1 MKIVLCGSRYSPE
14 IKKLTDKNLTDNV
27 LKIELDRVSL
37 SLTSEDEERK
47 NPQKKAFC
55 YFCEDDPT
63 NLDAYKKKQEEIF
76 ERISEADWVI
86 VVAPLNHFGSITY
99 EEICKALEAQKRHP
113 GYPVLTVFKCTD
125 YYKYKENQKKELGY
139 GDTDFDPD
147 LKPGVNKDKLG
158 YFKVS
163 VARLEKELGYFAEY
177 DHDPTQQ
184 LTGENKLGDAIHKQ
198 LVLNLLWKKFR
209 TQHLMFKSVLGKDV
223 IARDL
228 YSDPKRADFIKNEY
242 LTRGSVDWN
251 LGNAINDKRK
261 YIVITG
267 VPGSGKTRAVMEAL
281 KPCDFAGN
289 EDYSMG
295 VLSRVPVIVV
305 TIYNVNEIY
314 RLLQREHELMQR
326 EQELPESPD
335 DNAQDLK
342 TVYLLIDQIRDVF
355 GMLNDEDLFNFFD
368 LLDKLPYIKLI
379 ATSLKD
385 AFDDLCARWG
395 ERTLNPLTSAEAK
408 AGVIEIPLISNEKE
422 EEKEQI
428 RAHFSDYPNAESIGE
443 CIPEL
448 AKYKEGIVQSV
459 YDNKEYKSEI
469 TCLLKSIQTV
479 ETFRRGE
486 MALFLPYMIATTL
499 LDDDYDKKRMIEAV
513 KYLIN
518 HRVLKV
524 TNIKD
529 NTVISVFGI
538 NCFINSKMSDG
549 DEYVFDGEKY
559 DKPIISTKYRY
570 TLNEIAWKYI
580 AEVDE
585 EKNEGDK
592 VLWNYKIPDEITES
606 AKSLFVTVQKPITI
620 RRIMSRVPR
629 QPQVKTCHDDA
640 VKSIRVFLFEELKKL
655 SKDDPD
661 FISAAATL
669 ISHSIEVAQINEI
682 LDLLKE
688 KDIAPNY
695 ACIAGLYNAAIKNDD
710 IASEVDDI
718 CNKLKKEN
726 GLDGDSIYSFSRR
739 MVFEN
744 SEFYSPEKPDI
755 YRKLNN
761 SNIKFYYEDGTRSFN
776 GFIEYVN
783 NCREEKNEKELYSID
798 EAFAVFASRVK
809 DCDDIDKLLEIY
821 RDCQLCIRAKVLRKL
836 ISKLADLDRS
846 KLKDFF
852 PGGKNE
858 QLIDNAD
865 REYPFVVAIQKCK
878 KFVEAH
884 QVYDSYYNAFQQDNP
899 KLISMA
905 MQSVQDN
912 EFQTA
917 ISFLR
922 EVEMRRKEKKQ
933 VKLSGIVYNS
943 LLKQAPALAEA
954 FTVLPLMTTFQTH
967 TIANM
972 LYVIRKRRND
982 PKGFFFA
989 YDVWKRMSNMPG
1001 NANGLWQSPYIIGS
1015 LLPFAKSLKH
1025 EEFIQK
1031 TILSGLANDIKCQ
1044 LIDYSTMMSSMRIRK
1059 LYRSIDEAWD
1069 VFDKCYKYRFNGN
1082 QFINSDLFSSMMSKL
1097 ASKHDEKSA
1106 YRWETLRQRIATESE
1121 RIKIDDHFYPNWYAY
1136 DPEKRKLIF
1145 DFMGNLS
1152 KQFKADIES
1161 VPVRSVNVF
1170 NSLLK
1175 GLFSQRDSGEPCQ
1188 FKFNHFWTLYEYIV
1202 QYYKI
1207 KNRRKALSPDSET
1220 YKFLF
1225 MAVSSQDD
1233 FQRIVRA
1240 AQSLLG
1246 EDYLKS
1252 DSCRIACLEAAQRL
1266 NVKVSLTEK
1275 IKKNQFDFKDCI
1287 KKVQEAFEAY
1297 QVITP
1302 TLINN
1307 QLNEIFKIANK
1318 SSFETAQN
1326 IFGTLK
1332 NELLDN
1338 PVYSDKLPINS
1349 TTCISIIKIADLA
1362 GCFMDVKDWIKKLK
1376 DLPEE
1381 QYMYNA
1387 DHCRELANMP
1397 SIAGNDLLLSRK
1409 CFEYWKRIMH
1419 DIGSIPKNDGPD
1431 LVDVNHWVK
1440 KSDDYW
1446 HVCKRHL
1453 MREMEYYYDHINKMS
1468 ESERKELFQ
1477 EIINQMNYFKKNNI
1491 RVPNHTNDDIGILI
1505 TAEIADLQED
1515 DQQSL

>member
-1 MKIVLCGSRYSPE
+1 MKIVICGSRQSEE
-14 IKKLTDKNLTDNV
+14 IKILRESV
-27 LKIELDRVSL
+27 LKVELERQPASL
-37 SLTSEDEERK
+37 ELVDEEEEKK
-47 NPQKKAFC
+47 NSQKKAFV
-55 YFCEDDPT
+55 YFCEDEPT
-63 NLDAYKKKQEEIF
+63 NQNADEESKQREIF
-76 ERISEADWVI
+76 KRIDEADWVI
-86 VVAPLNHFGSITY
+86 VVAPLNNIGKITY
-99 EEICKALEAQKRHP
+99 DEIRKAREAQKRHP
-113 GYPVLTVFKCTD
+113 GYPVLTVFKCKD
-125 YYKYKENQKKELGY
+125 YYEYDENKTPNKGYGITDFGSNISIERLENELGTY
-139 GDTDFDPD
+139 
-147 LKPGVNKDKLG
+147 L
-158 YFKVS
+158 
-163 VARLEKELGYFAEY
+163 AEY
-177 DHDPTQQ
+177 EHDQTLQ
-184 LTGENKLGDAIHKQ
+184 LTAESKLGDAIYNQ
-198 LVLNLLWKKFR
+198 FVLNLRWKKFKS
-209 TQHLMFKSVLGKDV
+209 QHLMFKSVPGEKV
-223 IARDL
+223 IASDL
-228 YSDPKRADFIKNEY
+228 YSDSRRAGFIKNEY

-251 LGNAINDKRK
+251 LGNAILNEKQK

-267 VPGSGKTRAVMEAL
+267 LPGSGKTRAVMEAL
-281 KPCDFAGN
+281 KPCAVAGN
-289 EDYSMG
+289 EGYSLG
-295 VLSRVPVIVV
+295 VLSQERVIVV
-305 TIYNVNEIY
+305 NESNVNEIY
-314 RLLQREHELMQR
+314 HLLQR
-326 EQELPESPD
+326 EQELSKSTAIA
-335 DNAQDLK
+335 DNTLDQK

-355 GMLNDEDLFNFFD
+355 GMLNNDEDLYKFFD
-368 LLDKLPYIKLI
+368 LLDGFPYIKLI
-379 ATSLKD
+379 ATSLRD
-385 AFDDLCARWG
+385 AFDDLSDRWG
-395 ERTLNPLTSAEAK
+395 IRPIKPLSCAK
-408 AGVIEIPLISNEKE
+408 LIDIPLISEEKA
-422 EEKEQI
+422 EEKERI

-459 YDNKEYKSEI
+459 YDNKEYKNEI
-469 TCLLKSIQTV
+469 TCLLKSLQTV

-486 MALFLPYMIATTL
+486 MALFLPYIIACKL
-499 LDDDYDKKRMIEAV
+499 CRNYDEGRMKLAV
-513 KYLIN
+513 QYLIK
-518 HRVLKV
+518 HGLIKSVIDV
-524 TNIKD
+524 KD
-529 NTVISVFGI
+529 NRVIKMF
-538 NCFINSKMSDG
+538 NDDCFITSISDN
-549 DEYVFDGEKY
+549 DEYDFDGEHY
-559 DKPIISTKYRY
+559 EAPIISTKYRY
-570 TLNEIAWKYI
+570 TLNEIAWKYL

-592 VLWNYKIPDEITES
+592 VLWNYNIPDEITKS
-606 AKSLFVTVQKPITI
+606 AKSLFVTIQKPITI
-620 RRIMSRVPR
+620 RRIMSHVPR
-629 QPQVKTCHDDA
+629 PPQVNKTCHDDA
-640 VKSIRVFLFEELKKL
+640 VKNLRVFLFEKLKNL

-669 ISHSIEVAQINEI
+669 ISHSIEVDQINEI
-682 LDLLKE
+682 LDLLKG

-695 ACIAGLYNAAIKNDD
+695 ACIAGLYNAAIKNDG
-710 IASEVDDI
+710 IAGDVDDL

-744 SEFYSPEKPDI
+744 SEFYSPQKPDI
-755 YRKLNN
+755 YRKLND
-761 SNIKFYYEDGTRSFN
+761 SNIKFYYEDGARSFN

-783 NCREEKNEKELYSID
+783 NCREEKNENELYSID

-821 RDCQLCIRAKVLRKL
+821 RDCQLCISAKVLRKL

-858 QLIDNAD
+858 QLIGNAD
-865 REYPFVVAIQKCK
+865 REYPFVVSIQKCK

-943 LLKQAPALAEA
+943 LLKQSPALAEA

-1001 NANGLWQSPYIIGS
+1001 NTNGLWQSPYIIGS

-1082 QFINSDLFSSMMSKL
+1082 QFINSGLFSSMMSKL

-1175 GLFSQRDSGEPCQ
+1175 GLLSQRDSGEPCQ

-1233 FQRIVRA
+1233 FQRIVQA
-1240 AQSLLG
+1240 AKSILG
-1246 EDYLKS
+1246 EEDYLKS
-1252 DSCRIACLEAAQRL
+1252 DSCRMACLEAAQRL
-1266 NVKVSLTEK
+1266 KVKVSLTEK
-1275 IKKNQFDFKDCI
+1275 TKKNQFDFMDCI
-1287 KKVQEAFEAY
+1287 KKVHEAFEAY

-1326 IFGTLK
+1326 IFETLK

-1338 PVYSDKLPINS
+1338 PAYSDKLPIDS
-1349 TTCISIIKIADLA
+1349 STCISIIKIADLA
-1362 GCFMDVKDWIKKLK
+1362 DCFIDVKAWIEKLK
-1376 DLPEE
+1376 HLPEE

-1431 LVDVNHWVK
+1431 LVDVNNWGKNSV
-1440 KSDDYW
+1440 DYW

-1453 MREMEYYYDHINKMS
+1453 MREMEYYYYHINDNKMR
-1468 ESERKELFQ
+1468 ESERKELLQ
-1477 EIINQMNYFKKNNI
+1477 EIINQMKYFKDNNI
-1491 RVPNHTNDDIGILI
+1491 SVPNHTNDDIGILI